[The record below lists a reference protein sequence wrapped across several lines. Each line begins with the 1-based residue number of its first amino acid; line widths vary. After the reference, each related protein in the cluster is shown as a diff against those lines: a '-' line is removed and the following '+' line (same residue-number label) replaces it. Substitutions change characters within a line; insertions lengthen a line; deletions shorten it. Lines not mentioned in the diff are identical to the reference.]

1 MAPVMNRFSGLNLLG
16 PYLRPYRGRVALGL
30 LSLLVAAGTV
40 LAFGACLRALI
51 DRGFAQ
57 GRPDVLNYA
66 LASLLAVALVLA
78 IASGARFYLVS
89 WLGER
94 VVGDLR
100 RDLFAHVIRL
110 GPAWFEVKR
119 SGDVMSRIS
128 ADAQLIEQV
137 IGSSASIAL
146 RNTLMCV
153 GGLIMLVIT
162 NPNLA
167 LLLLALL
174 PIFVAPLTPFPP
186 HPPALSPPP
195 PPPPART

>member
-1 MAPVMNRFSGLNLLG
+1 PVEGYARRRRPSGAIGGRARRGARVAADMNRVSGLNLLG
-16 PYLRPYRGRVALGL
+16 PYLRPYRSRGL
-30 LSLLVAAGTV
+30 LAPLSLVVAAGTV
-40 LAFGACLRALI
+40 LAFGPCLRALI

-66 LASLLAVALVLA
+66 LASLLVVALVLA

-110 GPAWFEVKR
+110 GPAWFEIKH

-137 IGSSASIAL
+137 IGSAA
-146 RNTLMCV
+146 RV
-153 GGLIMLVIT
+153 
-162 NPNLA
+162 
-167 LLLLALL
+167 
-174 PIFVAPLTPFPP
+174 PLP
-186 HPPALSPPP
+186 HPPMR
-195 PPPPART
+195 PATP